1 MKNRQSALTSLGT
14 FLKQMWPF
22 RQAPKIE
29 VHACLLWN
37 QAPKW
42 HLKYITFD
50 PMPICNCQGQT
61 QSTRRFPTSNFVGT
75 TTDALL
81 YPPLLVASASRSQ
94 RMAHGQAQI
103 QGVCHWPSHHQI
115 ASAGARLLESMSTTC
130 QCKQVNGSCK
140 QSDAN
145 KVMLTKQAWAALY
158 IGLHPDSDSSCS
170 SHHSDSP
177 LNLTQ
182 LTLDADG
189 VGQSW
194 VPEKQQTQMPL
205 SFLLS
210 FSLTWLRLNPYMRSW
225 RNCQEYDGHSMAP
238 GYGPWKDVNM
248 AGSAK
253 LVLSS
258 QWRKRAIQKV
268 AMHDNASQSMTM
280 NAPPQT
286 IFHHLMIWRWSL
298 CPTGRWQAHAFVQPQ
313 DRQSLT
319 KFSGM
324 IKLFT
329 NPSKQH
335 VWGRSQDRQRLTP
348 RNLAPP
354 PNFWMTLSAS
364 HPRS

>member
-1 MKNRQSALTSLGT
+1 
-14 FLKQMWPF
+14 
-22 RQAPKIE
+22 
-29 VHACLLWN
+29 
-37 QAPKW
+37 
-42 HLKYITFD
+42 
-50 PMPICNCQGQT
+50 
-61 QSTRRFPTSNFVGT
+61 
-75 TTDALL
+75 
-81 YPPLLVASASRSQ
+81 
-94 RMAHGQAQI
+94 
-103 QGVCHWPSHHQI
+103 
-115 ASAGARLLESMSTTC
+115 
-130 QCKQVNGSCK
+130 
-140 QSDAN
+140 
-145 KVMLTKQAWAALY
+145 
-158 IGLHPDSDSSCS
+158 
-170 SHHSDSP
+170 
-177 LNLTQ
+177 
-182 LTLDADG
+182 
-189 VGQSW
+189 
-194 VPEKQQTQMPL
+194 MPL

-210 FSLTWLRLNPYMRSW
+210 FSLTLLRLNLRSW

-238 GYGPWKDVNM
+238 GYGPWRDVNM

-268 AMHDNASQSMTM
+268 AMQDNASQSMTM

-335 VWGRSQDRQRLTP
+335 VWGPSQDRQRLTP